1 MSKLNLCTASFSGNG
16 YAQKMLQFDLRNFA
30 KVADIDGANAVTVLL
45 ISEIVTLSLGLD
57 KM

>member
-1 MSKLNLCTASFSGNG
+1 
-16 YAQKMLQFDLRNFA
+16 MLQFDLRNFA